1 MAQLLPDFDN
11 AFSAPMSTQA
21 LMRVF
26 AVFANKRQPR
36 TAALVKGARVEG
48 GRRVVVG
55 GSVACKE
62 RDDLVRRRW
71 IDEAA
76 LDSRFDPILKEPF
89 P

>member
-1 MAQLLPDFDN
+1 LAQLLPDFDN
-11 AFSAPMSTQA
+11 ASSGPMSTQA
-21 LMRVF
+21 LMGAF

-55 GSVACKE
+55 GSAACKE
-62 RDDLVRRRW
+62 RDDLVRRQW
-71 IDEAA
+71 IDGAA
-76 LDSRFDPILKEPF
+76 LDSRFDPTLKEPF